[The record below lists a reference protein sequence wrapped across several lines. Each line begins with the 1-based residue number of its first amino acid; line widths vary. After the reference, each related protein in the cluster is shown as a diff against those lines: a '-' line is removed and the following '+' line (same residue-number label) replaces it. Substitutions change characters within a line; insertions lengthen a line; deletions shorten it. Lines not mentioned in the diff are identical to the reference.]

1 MPELPTSTA
10 HPWPVLNPRST
21 YIFVPRP
28 DDLFGGESITGGFD
42 PYPGSPGYTGRPDQL
57 NGILN
62 SQSPILTPWGWTGQ
76 GSYIEIVERV
86 EGGGTLTGE
95 DLEER
100 LRNCPAGAPT
110 NRRRGR
116 NRNPQ

>member
-42 PYPGSPGYTGRPDQL
+42 PYPGSPGYTGRPDQRD
-57 NGILN
+57 GILN
-62 SQSPILTPWGWTGQ
+62 SQSPNSDAMGVDRAGQ
-76 GSYIEIVERV
+76 
-86 EGGGTLTGE
+86 LH
-95 DLEER
+95 
-100 LRNCPAGAPT
+100 
-110 NRRRGR
+110 R
-116 NRNPQ
+116 NRGAR